1 MTAKTITNCE
11 KIKNF
16 NSKPLKLKQKY
27 TFKEK
32 DTKRILYNILL
43 IINVTS

>member
-1 MTAKTITNCE
+1 MKKSKTLATNT
-11 KIKNF
+11 
-16 NSKPLKLKQKY
+16 LKLTQKY